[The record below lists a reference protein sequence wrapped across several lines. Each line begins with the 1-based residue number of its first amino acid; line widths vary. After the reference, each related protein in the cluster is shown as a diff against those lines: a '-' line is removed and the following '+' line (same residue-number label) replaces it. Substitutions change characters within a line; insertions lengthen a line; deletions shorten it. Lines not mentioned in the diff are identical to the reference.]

1 MNVLYLEDN
10 AQDADLVRIELQ
22 KHAPDIE
29 LHVVGTLTEALAR
42 LEIFSEIYGP
52 GPQFPATE
60 PSTSPAQDSD
70 VYPRYDLILTDLN
83 LPDGGGNTL
92 LAWVRS
98 KHLSLPVVVITGSA
112 DEEMLLSLLRA
123 GADDYVIKRNNF
135 QEKLVLVLRA
145 AFDKF
150 HTETRRRAASL
161 RILYVEPNAQDSQLA
176 ETQLAITAPNLH
188 VESIQTVEQVF
199 QYFADAD
206 SNYRIDVLLLGYRLL
221 GVSVTDI
228 LKELCQIRGLDLPII
243 LIIERG
249 DEETARQ
256 SLKLGAADYV
266 IKSEGYL
273 QHLPTVIENAW
284 LRAETS
290 RRERVLVDERTRL
303 SLATEAAA
311 IGIWEWNTGTGE
323 MVWDNR
329 MYDIFGVPRGSAIT
343 YEEWKSYIHPDDLP
357 AQEAQ
362 LKIIGAEDGRR
373 QLDFRILRGHETVRY
388 LHIAKAER
396 WGANSSELRI
406 VGTAMDITKRKQT
419 ELAIQQHA
427 RQQGL
432 IAAFGQ
438 QALASACLDE
448 LWKQAAT
455 FVSDG
460 LDVAFCKA
468 LQLAP
473 DSRSFILKAGVGWDD
488 GWIGRQISAPM
499 RTRRIVLYLQATA
512 L

>member
-1 MNVLYLEDN
+1 
-10 AQDADLVRIELQ
+10 
-22 KHAPDIE
+22 
-29 LHVVGTLTEALAR
+29 
-42 LEIFSEIYGP
+42 
-52 GPQFPATE
+52 
-60 PSTSPAQDSD
+60 
-70 VYPRYDLILTDLN
+70 
-83 LPDGGGNTL
+83 
-92 LAWVRS
+92 
-98 KHLSLPVVVITGSA
+98 
-112 DEEMLLSLLRA
+112 MLLSLLRA

-176 ETQLAITAPNLH
+176 EAQLAITAPNLH

-206 SNYRIDVLLLGYRLL
+206 SNYGIDVLLLGYRLL

-228 LKELCQIRGLDLPII
+228 LKELCQARGLDLPII

-249 DEETARQ
+249 DEEIARQ

-488 GWIGRQISAPM
+488 GWIGRQISA
-499 RTRRIVLYLQATA
+499 TY
-512 L
+512 